1 MIRLIICDTLHQINA
16 YIKQNE
22 IMPKDILALHKDS
35 EGIQLYFKGG
45 RINEI

>member
-1 MIRLIICDTLHQINA
+1 MIKLIICDTLHQINS

-22 IMPKDILALHKDS
+22 ITPNDILALHKDS